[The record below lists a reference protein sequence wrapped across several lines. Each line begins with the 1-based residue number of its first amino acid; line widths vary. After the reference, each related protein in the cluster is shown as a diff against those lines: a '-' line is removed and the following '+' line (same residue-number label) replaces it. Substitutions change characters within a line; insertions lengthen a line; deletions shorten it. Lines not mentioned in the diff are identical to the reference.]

1 MTEREQNRI
10 ASRLEF
16 MARDIRNHLAWIED
30 ALTRMGARA
39 LARSSAGV
47 PKRSS
52 ADASERAVNTQNN
65 NNCPTVNNK
74 QTKTCVCV
82 SRTDDKTENTHTQVL
97 SLDFVQSNLP
107 EGIPDWYAAYWYKLM
122 QRRNWSLKDGKQV
135 TAANWQYFL
144 GTFFEH
150 ATDEELAAAH
160 NARQEQE
167 VPLES
172 PEAIRKRLLAEQE
185 VLFGKQSDI

>member
-39 LARSSAGV
+39 PERSGAGV

-52 ADASERAVNTQNN
+52 AGASERAVNTQNN

-107 EGIPDWYAAYWYKLM
+107 EGIPAWYAAYWFEQMK
-122 QRRNWSLKDGKQV
+122 RRNWSLKDGKRV

-144 GTFFEH
+144 GVFFGH
-150 ATDEELAAAH
+150 ATNEELAAAQKFGKERPQSTEDL
-160 NARQEQE
+160 AA
-167 VPLES
+167 L
-172 PEAIRKRLLAEQE
+172 RKRLLAENE
-185 VLFGKQSDI
+185 RMWA

>member
-1 MTEREQNRI
+1 MNEGDMNRLVHWVERAQY
-10 ASRLEF
+10 
-16 MARDIRNHLAWIED
+16 DLAQIQEI
-30 ALTRMGARA
+30 LH
-39 LARSSAGV
+39 
-47 PKRSS
+47 
-52 ADASERAVNTQNN
+52 ADADTDTRTRTRPSTDTRPRVVNTQNS
-65 NNCPTVNNK
+65 NNCPTVKNK

-82 SRTDDKTENTHTQVL
+82 SVTDDKTENTHTQVL

-150 ATDEELAAAH
+150 ATDEELTAAH
-160 NARQEQE
+160 NAPQEQE
-167 VPLES
+167 VPYES

-185 VLFGKQSDI
+185 ALFGKAE